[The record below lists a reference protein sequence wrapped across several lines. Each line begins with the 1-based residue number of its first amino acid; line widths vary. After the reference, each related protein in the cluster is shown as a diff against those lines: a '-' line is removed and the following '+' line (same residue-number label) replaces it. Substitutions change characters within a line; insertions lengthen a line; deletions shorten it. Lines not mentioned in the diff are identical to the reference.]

1 MRLFKRLGRSKNIR
15 RARTIVTAAG
25 GLSIMLLTAGYLG
38 GNSIFINLAEA
49 EPLCE
54 GSGVPI
60 WITIEKVRNSK
71 GTIKVELYNGEVE
84 TGKKKGKKIARTR
97 VKASQGETKLCLN
110 APSRGDYSISLYHDE
125 NDNKKFDRNFIGIPR
140 EGFGFSNN
148 PSIGFGLPDEEEI
161 RFQAKQT
168 GINLRISVVYL

>member
-1 MRLFKRLGRSKNIR
+1 MTLFKRRGHAKYIR

-25 GLSIMLLTAGYLG
+25 GLSIMLAMAGYLG
-38 GNSIFINLAEA
+38 GNFAFISRAKA
-49 EPLCE
+49 AFLCE

-60 WITIEKVRNSK
+60 WITIDKVRNSK
-71 GTIKVELYNGEVE
+71 GTIKVELYNGEVK
-84 TGKKKGKKIARTR
+84 TGKKMGKKVTRTR
-97 VKASQGETKLCLN
+97 VKALQGETKLCLN
-110 APSRGDYSISLYHDE
+110 APSRGDYSIALYHDE
-125 NDNKKFDRNFIGIPR
+125 NDNKKFDQNFIGIPL

-148 PSIGFGLPDEEEI
+148 PSLGFGLPDEMEI